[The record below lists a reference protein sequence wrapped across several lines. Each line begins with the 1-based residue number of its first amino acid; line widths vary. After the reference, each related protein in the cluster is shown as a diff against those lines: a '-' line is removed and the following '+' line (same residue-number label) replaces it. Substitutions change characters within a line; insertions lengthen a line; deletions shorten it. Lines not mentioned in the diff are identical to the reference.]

1 MSFNPSEMKK
11 YVNKDNSVLVVWD
24 VQEALVNSIFNKE
37 EFLAKTKEL
46 VKEARGKGI
55 PIIYTKITPFPEK
68 FESPLRRGW
77 RMSLGDIVSELKP
90 EEGDYVL
97 NKNTASIFVGT
108 NVELLMRNSGKMAM
122 IFTGIATEIGVES
135 SARHAF
141 NLGIIP
147 VVAREAVS
155 SRNKEA
161 HERSLANMSL
171 MFPVLSN
178 QEIIEMWK

>member
-1 MSFNPSEMKK
+1 MAFNPSEIVKL
-11 YVNKDNSVLVVWD
+11 VNKDNSVLVVWD
-24 VQEALVNSIFNKE
+24 VQEALVNSIFNRE
-37 EFLAKTKEL
+37 EFITKTKEL
-46 VKEARGKGI
+46 IGAARSKGI

-68 FESPLRRGW
+68 FESPLRKGW
-77 RMSLGDIVSELKP
+77 RMNLGDIVEDLKP
-90 EEGDYVL
+90 EQGDYVL

-108 NVELLMRNSGKMAM
+108 NVELLMRNSGKIAM

-147 VVAREAVS
+147 VVAKEAVS

-161 HERSLANMSL
+161 HERSLANMSM
-171 MFPVLSN
+171 MFPVITN
-178 QEIIEMWK
+178 QEILKIWE

>member
-11 YVNKDNSVLVVWD
+11 YVNKDSSVLVVWD
-24 VQEALVNSIFNKE
+24 VQETLVNSIFNKN
-37 EFLAKTKEL
+37 EFINKTKEL
-46 VKEARGKGI
+46 ITEARSKGI

-68 FESPLRRGW
+68 FESPLRKGW
-77 RMSLGDIVSELKP
+77 KMNLGDIVNELKP
-90 EEGDYVL
+90 EEGDLML

-108 NVELLMRNSGKMAM
+108 NVELLMRNADKKAI

-147 VVAREAVS
+147 VIAKEAVS

-171 MFPVLSN
+171 MFPVLTN
-178 QEIIEMWK
+178 QEILEIWK